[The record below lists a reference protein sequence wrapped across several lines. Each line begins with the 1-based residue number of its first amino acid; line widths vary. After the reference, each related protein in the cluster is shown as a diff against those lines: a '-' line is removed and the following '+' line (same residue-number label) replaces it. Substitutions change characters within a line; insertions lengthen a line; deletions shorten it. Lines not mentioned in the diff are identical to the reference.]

1 MSHRLAISTVSM
13 GWHQTHTLES
23 KIEAAK
29 AAEFEGI
36 ELFITDFDAFRDR
49 LGKSS
54 LAAAKEIRALCAKA
68 GLEILCFGSF
78 DNFEGDPTTPLESR
92 LEKASE
98 WLELVHELGTSV
110 IQIPSN
116 DDRRAMCDERLIV
129 DELRALADLGLQRQP
144 PVSFAYEALGWGT
157 CVADWEESLNVVQ
170 KVDRPNFGLCLD
182 TYYVLARLW
191 ADPTDSSGLRPGG
204 TAALRD
210 SIQRFLDVCPRDK
223 IVYVQLSDAERMS
236 PPIWPGHPAY
246 HEDKYGVHS
255 WCTYGRLFPR
265 EDEQGAYLPMEDI
278 THAWLVRKGWKGW
291 VSLEVFH
298 RDMKMEERD
307 PEYWARR
314 GKASWESLKT
324 SLGI

>member
-23 KIEAAK
+23 KITAAK
-29 AAEFEGI
+29 AAGFEGI
-36 ELFITDFDAFRDR
+36 ELFITDFNAFRDR

-78 DNFEGDPTTPLESR
+78 DNFEGDPTTPLENR

-98 WLELVHELGTSV
+98 WLDLVHELGTNV
-110 IQIPSN
+110 IQVPSN

-144 PVSFAYEALGWGT
+144 P
-157 CVADWEESLNVVQ
+157 

-182 TYYVLARLW
+182 TYHVLARLW

-255 WCTYGRLFPR
+255 WCTYGRLFPQ